1 MRYTVQDG
9 RRSTKEKGPRKEGT
23 KAIRGAGR
31 RELLG
36 QGSDGPKLPARS
48 VGPASSIQGGR
59 VPLGSYFLPSG
70 PDAWKFHHGQLYLNK
85 KINYMHVGYFFH
97 TSCPVLPICSGPIC
111 ENYRH
116 FVE

>member
-48 VGPASSIQGGR
+48 VGPAGAIQGGR
-59 VPLGSYFLPSG
+59 VPFGFYFLPSG
-70 PDAWKFHHGQLYLNK
+70 PDAWKFRHGQSYLNK
-85 KINYMHVGYFFH
+85 KIDYMDYGYFFH
-97 TSCPVLPICSGPIC
+97 TTSPFLSIC
-111 ENYRH
+111 
-116 FVE
+116 